1 MLANVIELARYLRN
15 NNGRRAKDK
24 RPGIWEIIFY
34 RVGLISIF
42 VYMKKIIICKGNNA
56 F

>member
-1 MLANVIELARYLRN
+1 MIELARYLRN

-24 RPGIWEIIFY
+24 RPGIWDFFLIDFVFNLFFFF

-42 VYMKKIIICKGNNA
+42 VYMKEKNNM
-56 F
+56 